1 MRTKRHTV
9 LEMLAWLLLLASY
22 GIAIYGM
29 RHLPESIAT
38 HYALDGA
45 PDGYGSPGSL
55 LILPIIITIALGT
68 VSLVAHFVP
77 VDMLNIP
84 FEMQEKNQT
93 QVYQTILSMLH
104 ALQIEIGA
112 YTLYMTI
119 MSYRQDG
126 RYAILSL
133 VIFLAVLGATTVGA
147 TVRAYHINQQ

>member
-38 HYALDGA
+38 HYALDGT

-55 LILPIIITIALGT
+55 LILPIIITIALGP

-77 VDMLNIP
+77 VDMLNVP

-93 QVYQTILSMLH
+93 QVYQTIISMLH

>member
-38 HYALDGA
+38 HYALDGT

-77 VDMLNIP
+77 VDMLNVP

-93 QVYQTILSMLH
+93 RVYQTILSMLH

>member
-9 LEMLAWLLLLASY
+9 LEVLAWLLLLASY

-55 LILPIIITIALGT
+55 LILPIIITIAFGI

-77 VDMLNIP
+77 VDMLNVP

-93 QVYQTILSMLH
+93 RVYQTIISMLH

>member
-55 LILPIIITIALGT
+55 LILPIIITIALGI

-77 VDMLNIP
+77 VDMLNVP

-93 QVYQTILSMLH
+93 QVYQTIISMLH

-119 MSYRQDG
+119 MNYRQDG
-126 RYAILSL
+126 RHAILSL

>member
-38 HYALDGA
+38 HYALDGT
-45 PDGYGSPGSL
+45 PDGYGSPCSL
-55 LILPIIITIALGT
+55 LILPIIITISLGT

-77 VDMLNIP
+77 VDMLNVP

-93 QVYQTILSMLH
+93 QVYQTIISMLH

>member
-38 HYALDGA
+38 HYALDGT

-55 LILPIIITIALGT
+55 LILPIIITIALGV

-77 VDMLNIP
+77 VDMLNVP

>member
-38 HYALDGA
+38 HYALDGV

-77 VDMLNIP
+77 VDMLNVP

-93 QVYQTILSMLH
+93 QVYQTIISMLH

>member
-9 LEMLAWLLLLASY
+9 LEMLAWLLLLTSY

-55 LILPIIITIALGT
+55 LILPIIITIALGI

-77 VDMLNIP
+77 VDMLNVP

-93 QVYQTILSMLH
+93 QVYQTIISMLH

>member
-77 VDMLNIP
+77 VDMLNVP

-93 QVYQTILSMLH
+93 QVYQTIISMLH

-126 RYAILSL
+126 RYAISSL

>member
-9 LEMLAWLLLLASY
+9 LEVLAWLLLLASY

-55 LILPIIITIALGT
+55 LILPIIITIALGI

-77 VDMLNIP
+77 VDMLNVP

-93 QVYQTILSMLH
+93 QVYQTIISMLH

-133 VIFLAVLGATTVGA
+133 VIFLAVLGATTIGA

>member
-29 RHLPESIAT
+29 RNLPKTIAT

-55 LILPIIITIALGT
+55 LILPIIITIALGI

-77 VDMLNIP
+77 VDMLNVP

-93 QVYQTILSMLH
+93 QVYQTIISMLH

-119 MSYRQDG
+119 MSYQQDG

>member
-1 MRTKRHTV
+1 MRTKRHMV
-9 LEMLAWLLLLASY
+9 LEMLAWLLLLTSY

-55 LILPIIITIALGT
+55 LILPIIITIALGI

-77 VDMLNIP
+77 VDMLNVP

-93 QVYQTILSMLH
+93 WVYQTILSMLH

>member
-9 LEMLAWLLLLASY
+9 LEVLAWLLLLTSY

-77 VDMLNIP
+77 VDMLNVP

-93 QVYQTILSMLH
+93 QVYQTIISMLH

>member
-29 RHLPESIAT
+29 RYLPESIAT

-55 LILPIIITIALGT
+55 LILPIIITIALGV

-77 VDMLNIP
+77 VDMLNVP

-93 QVYQTILSMLH
+93 QVYQTIISMLH

>member
-9 LEMLAWLLLLASY
+9 LEVLAWLLLLTSY

-77 VDMLNIP
+77 VDMLNVP

-93 QVYQTILSMLH
+93 QVYQTIISMLL

>member
-9 LEMLAWLLLLASY
+9 LEVLAWLLLLASY

-77 VDMLNIP
+77 VDMLNVP

-93 QVYQTILSMLH
+93 QVYQTIISMLH

-112 YTLYMTI
+112 YTLYMTS

>member
-9 LEMLAWLLLLASY
+9 LEMLAWLLLLTSY

-55 LILPIIITIALGT
+55 LILPIIITIALGV

-77 VDMLNIP
+77 ADMLNVP

-93 QVYQTILSMLH
+93 QVYQTIISMLH

>member
-45 PDGYGSPGSL
+45 PDGYDSPGSL
-55 LILPIIITIALGT
+55 LILPIIITIALGI

-77 VDMLNIP
+77 VDMLNVP

-93 QVYQTILSMLH
+93 QVYQTIISMLH

>member
-1 MRTKRHTV
+1 MRTKRHMV

-38 HYALDGA
+38 HYALDGT

-55 LILPIIITIALGT
+55 LILPIIITTALGI

-77 VDMLNIP
+77 VDMLNVP

-93 QVYQTILSMLH
+93 QVYQTIISMLH

>member
-38 HYALDGA
+38 HFALDGA

-55 LILPIIITIALGT
+55 LILPIIITIALGI

-77 VDMLNIP
+77 VDMLNVP
-84 FEMQEKNQT
+84 FEMREKNQT
-93 QVYQTILSMLH
+93 QVYQTIISMLH

>member
-9 LEMLAWLLLLASY
+9 LEMLAWLFLLASY

-38 HYALDGA
+38 HYALDGT

-77 VDMLNIP
+77 VDMLNVP

-93 QVYQTILSMLH
+93 QVYQTIISMLH

>member
-9 LEMLAWLLLLASY
+9 LEVLAWLLLLTSY

-29 RHLPESIAT
+29 WHLPESIAT

-55 LILPIIITIALGT
+55 LILPIIITIALGI

-77 VDMLNIP
+77 VDMLNVP

-93 QVYQTILSMLH
+93 QVYQTIISMLH

>member
-1 MRTKRHTV
+1 MRTKRHTA

-22 GIAIYGM
+22 GIAMYGM

-38 HYALDGA
+38 HYALDGT

-55 LILPIIITIALGT
+55 LILPIIITIAFGI

-77 VDMLNIP
+77 VDMLNVP

-93 QVYQTILSMLH
+93 RVYQTIISMLH

>member
-38 HYALDGA
+38 HYALDGT

-77 VDMLNIP
+77 VDMLNVP

-93 QVYQTILSMLH
+93 QVYQTIISMLH

>member
-22 GIAIYGM
+22 GIAIYGV

-55 LILPIIITIALGT
+55 LILPIIITIALGV

-77 VDMLNIP
+77 VDMLNVP

>member
-77 VDMLNIP
+77 VDMLNVP

-93 QVYQTILSMLH
+93 QVYQTIISMLH

-112 YTLYMTI
+112 YTLYMTS

>member
-55 LILPIIITIALGT
+55 LILPIIVTIALGI

-77 VDMLNIP
+77 VDMLNVP

-93 QVYQTILSMLH
+93 RVYQTIISMLH

>member
-55 LILPIIITIALGT
+55 LILSIIITIALGI

-77 VDMLNIP
+77 VDMLNVP

-93 QVYQTILSMLH
+93 QVYQTIISMLH

>member
-9 LEMLAWLLLLASY
+9 LEVLAWLLLLTSY

-77 VDMLNIP
+77 VDMLNVP

-93 QVYQTILSMLH
+93 RVYQTIISMLH

>member
-9 LEMLAWLLLLASY
+9 LEMLAWLLLLTSY

-38 HYALDGA
+38 HYALDGT

-55 LILPIIITIALGT
+55 LILPIIITIALGV

-77 VDMLNIP
+77 VDMLNVP

-93 QVYQTILSMLH
+93 QVYQTIISMLH

>member
-1 MRTKRHTV
+1 MRTTRHTV

-77 VDMLNIP
+77 VDMLNVP

-93 QVYQTILSMLH
+93 QVYQTIISMLH

>member
-45 PDGYGSPGSL
+45 PDGYGFPGSL

-77 VDMLNIP
+77 VDMLNVP

-93 QVYQTILSMLH
+93 QVYQTIISMLH

>member
-29 RHLPESIAT
+29 RNLPKTIAT

-77 VDMLNIP
+77 VDMLNVP
-84 FEMQEKNQT
+84 FKMQEKNQT
-93 QVYQTILSMLH
+93 QVYQTIISMLH

>member
-55 LILPIIITIALGT
+55 LILPIIITIASGI

-77 VDMLNIP
+77 VDMLNVP

-93 QVYQTILSMLH
+93 QVHQTIISMLH

>member
-38 HYALDGA
+38 HYALDGT

-77 VDMLNIP
+77 VDMLNVP

>member
-9 LEMLAWLLLLASY
+9 LEMLAWLFLLASY

-38 HYALDGA
+38 HYALDGT

-55 LILPIIITIALGT
+55 LILPIIITIALGI

-77 VDMLNIP
+77 VDMLNVP

-93 QVYQTILSMLH
+93 QVYQTIISMLH